1 MIDQQNS
8 LSEKFLKKG
17 FWLYVFSF
25 IIAPIGYIIK
35 VILSN
40 DLSVEEIGVLY
51 GIISLITLVAGF
63 NDFGMTESLNKFL
76 PQYITEKRYDKVKA
90 LLLYALGTQMV
101 TAIIIFFIF
110 FFGANYIGTNYFKY
124 NDAIEAIKIFSF
136 YFILMNIFQV
146 IGTFF
151 MSVQDTLYSKIGEL
165 ARMLFVLLF
174 ILTLFLN
181 GKGTLINYSYAWL
194 IGLIIGIIVGYI
206 LFYNKYYKIYLKGI
220 KADISSKFYKKIF
233 KYAIFVFIGAQASTI
248 LGQIDM
254 QMIIYMLGSKDAG
267 LYSNYL
273 SLIGIPFLIIT
284 PIFGLLFPIFSEMYS
299 KGEIE
304 RINLVK
310 NIFEKNFLGIGIAI
324 NILFFLFGE
333 IIAYIF
339 FGEKFIMSGTIIKYS
354 ALFLAFNFLLQINF
368 NLLASIGKVK
378 ERVVIIS
385 YAIIINFILNLVF
398 IKLLGVVGSALAT
411 GIGWIY
417 IRYMSEIKLGFEYK
431 SKFNLKYVFKN
442 IIFLSLIGIIIYFI
456 LPKEFTSIS
465 RIYLFFEVIVISI
478 IYFICYLFINYGD
491 FRFLILEIKRL
502 RGK

>member
-25 IIAPIGYIIK
+25 IIAPIWYIIK

-40 DLSVEEIGVLY
+40 DLSVEEIWVLY
-51 GIISLITLVAGF
+51 WIISLITLVAGF
-63 NDFGMTESLNKFL
+63 NDFWMTESLNKFL

-90 LLLYALGTQMV
+90 LLLYALWTQMV

-110 FFGANYIGTNYFKY
+110 FFWANYIWTNYFKY

-146 IGTFF
+146 IWTFF
-151 MSVQDTLYSKIGEL
+151 MSVQDTLYSKIWEL

-181 GKGTLINYSYAWL
+181 WKWTLINYSYAWL
-194 IGLIIGIIVGYI
+194 IWLIIWIIVWYI
-206 LFYNKYYKIYLKGI
+206 LFYNKYYKIYLKWI

-233 KYAIFVFIGAQASTI
+233 KYAIFVFIWAQASTI
-248 LGQIDM
+248 LWQIDM
-254 QMIIYMLGSKDAG
+254 QMIIYMLWSKDAW

-273 SLIGIPFLIIT
+273 SLIWIPFLIIT
-284 PIFGLLFPIFSEMYS
+284 PIFWLLFPIFSEMYS
-299 KGEIE
+299 KWEIE

-310 NIFEKNFLGIGIAI
+310 NIFEKNFLWIWIAI
-324 NILFFLFGE
+324 NILFFLFWE

-339 FGEKFIMSGTIIKYS
+339 FWEKFIMSWTIIKYS

-368 NLLASIGKVK
+368 NLLASIWKVK

-398 IKLLGVVGSALAT
+398 IKLLWVVWSALAT
-411 GIGWIY
+411 WIWWIY
-417 IRYMSEIKLGFEYK
+417 IRYMSEIKLWFEYK

-442 IIFLSLIGIIIYFI
+442 IIFLSLIWVIIYFI

-478 IYFICYLFINYGD
+478 IYFICYLFINYWD
-491 FRFLILEIKRL
+491 FKFLILEIKRL